1 MAVSILLFISAVIDG
16 DRTVL
21 ASFKIL
27 GPIPSRPVYNYF
39 IPFCATVKTITHEVL
54 WMTRCTVTRGRR
66 PRATMHRVI
75 HSTEG
80 VIVLT
85 VAQNGME

>member
-27 GPIPSRPVYNYF
+27 GPIPSRPVAF
-39 IPFCATVKTITHEVL
+39 AGFSPFTNSAT
-54 WMTRCTVTRGRR
+54 
-66 PRATMHRVI
+66 
-75 HSTEG
+75 
-80 VIVLT
+80 
-85 VAQNGME
+85 